1 MLTGSCLCGAV
12 AYEADA
18 PLERI
23 VHCHCQT
30 CRKTH
35 GTAFSSVTAVPRE
48 KFRWT
53 RGADRL
59 GAIES
64 SPGKFRRF
72 CTQCGSHI
80 MAERVA
86 QPVVLLRLGCLDTP
100 VTDRPQVHIWR
111 SDAAPWYDPK
121 QQFPE
126 KPEGLDMT
134 FLAFHED
141 EAKAQALAGHQRPG
155 RAAIRPFMPD
165 QHREFFALL
174 PYLFVATPDADGW
187 PMASVLTGEP
197 GFVQSPDPATLG
209 IGALPAS
216 DDPAAPTFIAGAEI
230 GLLGLDFTTRR
241 RNRANGR
248 LVASRRRRAHRR
260 DRPELRQLRPVHPDA
275 HAGARAAAGAPVE
288 RLDRLDDAARAL
300 IAASDTFFVA
310 SRSRGGI
317 DDGGLDM
324 SHRGGRP
331 GFVGVTGDTL
341 AIPDFRGNR
350 FYNTLGNL
358 LGDPRAGLLFIDF
371 ASGDILQLQGRATI
385 DWHPEGSGPAGAE
398 RLWRVEIARAWR
410 RRGAFPFAWRFG
422 DFAPT
427 TLATGTW

>member
-1 MLTGSCLCGAV
+1 
-12 AYEADA
+12 
-18 PLERI
+18 
-23 VHCHCQT
+23 
-30 CRKTH
+30 
-35 GTAFSSVTAVPRE
+35 
-48 KFRWT
+48 
-53 RGADRL
+53 
-59 GAIES
+59 
-64 SPGKFRRF
+64 
-72 CTQCGSHI
+72 
-80 MAERVA
+80 
-86 QPVVLLRLGCLDTP
+86 
-100 VTDRPQVHIWR
+100 
-111 SDAAPWYDPK
+111 
-121 QQFPE
+121 
-126 KPEGLDMT
+126 MT

-155 RAAIRPFMPD
+155 RVAIRPFMPD

-174 PYLFVATPDADGW
+174 PCLFVATPDADGW

-197 GFVQSPDPATLG
+197 GFVQSPGPATLD

-216 DDPAAPTFIAGAEI
+216 DDPAAPTFVAGTEI

-248 LVASRRRRAHRR
+248 LVAIDVAIDKGGLTVAIAQSFGNCPQYIQTRE
-260 DRPELRQLRPVHPDA
+260 PSPS
-275 HAGARAAAGAPVE
+275 AAAGAPVE

-310 SRSRGGI
+310 SRSRSGI
-317 DDGGLDM
+317 DGGGLDM

-331 GFVGVTGDTL
+331 GFVGVIGDML

-371 ASGDILQLQGRATI
+371 ASGDILQLQGRAAI
-385 DWHPEGSGPAGAE
+385 DWDPEGNGPAGAE

-410 RRGAFPFAWRFG
+410 RRGAFPFTWRFG